1 MFTPPLPIRTLG
13 FTLSSIA
20 KSIKAVISIGF
31 CNCFRTIIFN
41 FKYLPYNQ
49 ALHLPIIISGK
60 LEVRH
65 LKKGQIIIE
74 DPKFRVLEF
83 GSSNYPWA
91 PKQTSCLNCCGTM
104 TIKGNGKHWFRQ
116 GAIINISPGA
126 ELLIGNNF
134 TCAPNLR
141 LTVTNKVVIGNDNMW
156 SYDNIV
162 LDSDIHV
169 ITDMNGNKLNK
180 KGIIIFGD
188 RVWMGAR
195 CTVLKNVSIADDI
208 IIGSTT
214 VVSKSLLDPNS
225 IYVGPAARKVKTGIK
240 WKRDWV
246 TE

>member
-1 MFTPPLPIRTLG
+1 MPFK
-13 FTLSSIA
+13 IA
-20 KSIKAVISIGF
+20 L
-31 CNCFRTIIFN
+31 R
-41 FKYLPYNQ
+41 
-49 ALHLPIIISGK
+49 LPIIISGK

-74 DPKFRVLEF
+74 DPKFGVLEF

-91 PKQTSCLNCCGTM
+91 PKQTSCLSCCGTI
-104 TIKGNGKHWFRQ
+104 TIKGNGKHRFRQ
-116 GAIINISPGA
+116 GTIINISPGA

-141 LTVTNKVVIGNDNMW
+141 LTVTNKVAIGNDNMW

-180 KGIIIFGD
+180 KGIIVIGD

-195 CTVLKNVSIADDI
+195 CTVLKNVSIANDI

-246 TE
+246 AD